1 MLSWRDSPHKY
12 VHIRLRRYFI
22 ATEVFTGGGTLW
34 GILTLAKRG
43 TSPPVYKLMQETTGM
58 IRPSKYTSGIWCQ
71 ERQMYK
77 DAVVFTM

>member
-1 MLSWRDSPHKY
+1 MWD
-12 VHIRLRRYFI
+12 
-22 ATEVFTGGGTLW
+22 
-34 GILTLAKRG
+34 ILTLAKRG
-43 TSPPVYKLMQETTGM
+43 TSPPVYKVTHETTGM

>member
-34 GILTLAKRG
+34 GILTLTKRE
-43 TSPPVYKLMQETTGM
+43 TSPPVHKLMQETTGM
-58 IRPSKYTSGIWCQ
+58 IRPRKYSSGIWCQ